1 MSKARFAALAE
12 IPLGTFK
19 HYVHDDPTKRYKL
32 GCGVGESGKKLLDED
47 AAQFVVDTIR
57 RMDRADDGMTRRESI
72 DMIQDLRPELSQKQA
87 MSQFDRNVR
96 PQNKQY
102 LTGVIKAEAT
112 TTKRSAITVPQQYRW
127 HKVHRMPT
135 LSALTP
141 PPALLLPTLLPGP
154 RLPVSVHPLLLRL
167 RTHPRLAI
175 AIGVESMP
183 YGSRPARARRPST
196 PLSISSARRTPAP
209 PLTARHSAR

>member
-1 MSKARFAALAE
+1 MPPPQKPWSEEMREHHGFASLTAFFKPPPKPGRPAGSVKAKPGPRPAAPPPAEATPPPTREPAPAPAPAPAAAAPKGGAQKRVNYSAGEPLKRLTKAVEDWLGKTGTYLEEPAMSKARFAALAE

-57 RMDRADDGMTRRESI
+57 RRDRADDGMTRRESI

-96 PQNKQY
+96 PQNK
-102 LTGVIKAEAT
+102 
-112 TTKRSAITVPQQYRW
+112 
-127 HKVHRMPT
+127 
-135 LSALTP
+135 
-141 PPALLLPTLLPGP
+141 
-154 RLPVSVHPLLLRL
+154 
-167 RTHPRLAI
+167 
-175 AIGVESMP
+175 
-183 YGSRPARARRPST
+183 
-196 PLSISSARRTPAP
+196 
-209 PLTARHSAR
+209 